1 MNVVIQPGTARGSV
15 AAPPSKS
22 MAHRLLICAAL
33 AEGESLVRGVD
44 PSQDIL
50 ATADCLTALGA
61 SLTWEGDAI
70 RVRGCDPRKA
80 ASAVLRCRES
90 GSTLRF
96 MIPLCLLSGQAMRLE
111 GSETLLS
118 RPLSVYED
126 LCRDQG
132 LLLEYAEGGLRVQGC
147 LTAGEYTVSGSI
159 SSQFISG
166 LLFALPLLPG
176 NSRIRLLPPVESRSY
191 LDLTLQALRDAGVPV
206 SWSDEYT
213 LEIPGNSR
221 FHAGET
227 VVEGDYS
234 NAAFFEAFNCAGGS
248 VAVTGLRPDSLQGDR
263 VYRDFFPL
271 LAKGPAELDLTDCPD
286 LAPVLFVTAALCH
299 GAVFTGTR
307 RLRFKEVRRHPERG
321 GESDRRSRRRSPC
334 SVRIARQPQRSPD
347 RHGLVPAVRPHRRR
361 DPRCRSSAQ
370 KLPGLL
376 GPSPFFRNQCI
387 RSERLI
393 LNGKEFILWLFFKRS
408 RKPANSSEKTSLPCP
423 TACPWTRSRKA
434 ARSAACR
441 SPNAI
446 LMPRAA

>member
-1 MNVVIQPGTARGSV
+1 MRAIIQPGTARGSV

-33 AEGESLVRGVD
+33 AEGESTVRGVD

-61 SLTWEGDAI
+61 SLSWEGNTVH
-70 RVRGCDPRKA
+70 VRGCDPRKA
-80 ASAVLRCRES
+80 VSATLCCRES

-96 MIPLCLLSGQAMRLE
+96 MIPLCLLSGQPMRLE

-126 LCRDQG
+126 LCREQG
-132 LLLEYAEGGLRVQGC
+132 LRLEHSKDGLLVQGR

-191 LDLTLQALRDAGVPV
+191 LSLTLQALQDAGVQV
-206 SWSDEYT
+206 SWADEFT
-213 LEIPGNSR
+213 LDI
-221 FHAGET
+221 AGSAAFRTQDT

-234 NAAFFEAFNCAGGS
+234 NAAFFEAFNYAGGD
-248 VAVTGLRPDSLQGDR
+248 VTVTGLRADSLQGDR
-263 VYRDFFPL
+263 VYRDYFNA
-271 LAKGPAELDLTDCPD
+271 LAKGSAELDLTDCPD

-307 RLRFKEVRRHPERG
+307 RLRFKESDRGAVMAEEMAKFGIFLDMEENRITVPAGAFHAPAEPLDSHNDHRIAMALSLLCSRTG
-321 GESDRRSRRRSPC
+321 GEIHC
-334 SVRIARQPQRSPD
+334 AE
-347 RHGLVPAVRPHRRR
+347 AVRKSFPDYWDRL
-361 DPRCRSSAQ
+361 RS
-370 KLPGLL
+370 LGL
-376 GPSPFFRNQCI
+376 NI
-387 RSERLI
+387 
-393 LNGKEFILWLFFKRS
+393 
-408 RKPANSSEKTSLPCP
+408 T
-423 TACPWTRSRKA
+423 
-434 ARSAACR
+434 
-441 SPNAI
+441 
-446 LMPRAA
+446 LMD